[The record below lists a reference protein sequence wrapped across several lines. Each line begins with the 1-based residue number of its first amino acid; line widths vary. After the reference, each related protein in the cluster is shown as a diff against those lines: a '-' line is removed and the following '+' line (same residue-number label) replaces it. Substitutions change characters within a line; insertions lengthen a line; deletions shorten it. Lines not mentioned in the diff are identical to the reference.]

1 MYGQYPCSEQKQ
13 WEANVKVKE
22 MDPTWSQN
30 CLFPII
36 NPPFFWGI
44 LVMVSSIRFPDLAVH
59 TGYCECSEVGL
70 GCQTTWL
77 TSCLSFLI
85 QK

>member
-1 MYGQYPCSEQKQ
+1 
-13 WEANVKVKE
+13 

-70 GCQTTWL
+70 GCQTTADKL
-77 TSCLSFLI
+77 PVLSDPKVASGIELLN
-85 QK
+85 